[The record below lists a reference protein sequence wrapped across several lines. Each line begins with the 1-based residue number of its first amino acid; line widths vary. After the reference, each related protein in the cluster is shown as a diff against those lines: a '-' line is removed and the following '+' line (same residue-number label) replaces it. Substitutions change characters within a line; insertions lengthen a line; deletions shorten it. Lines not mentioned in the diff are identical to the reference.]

1 MLTRVEGIVIRATDY
16 GEGNRILNVLTKQS
30 GKLSMMARGAK
41 KVKSRFSALSQ
52 LFTHAEFIIFRSSSQ
67 AMGTLNSGELIDS
80 HHKLREDLVLTAYAA
95 YMTEMVNRLIDD
107 GDVVPGLF
115 DQLLAAFQAMVE
127 GKDAA
132 IITHV
137 IEMNMLTVAGFM
149 PELHACVRCG
159 SEANELIS
167 LSAEHGG
174 TVCRLCAVKDMQ
186 AMDASPAVLKLLRAF
201 QHIDLRRLG
210 HVQVSEANQDSLR
223 RFIRAY
229 MDAHLHV
236 RWKSRDFL
244 DQLSK
249 YDF

>member
-1 MLTRVEGIVIRATDY
+1 MLAKVEGIVIRATDY

-137 IEMNMLTVAGFM
+137 I
-149 PELHACVRCG
+149 
-159 SEANELIS
+159 
-167 LSAEHGG
+167 
-174 TVCRLCAVKDMQ
+174 
-186 AMDASPAVLKLLRAF
+186 
-201 QHIDLRRLG
+201 
-210 HVQVSEANQDSLR
+210 
-223 RFIRAY
+223 
-229 MDAHLHV
+229 
-236 RWKSRDFL
+236 
-244 DQLSK
+244 
-249 YDF
+249 